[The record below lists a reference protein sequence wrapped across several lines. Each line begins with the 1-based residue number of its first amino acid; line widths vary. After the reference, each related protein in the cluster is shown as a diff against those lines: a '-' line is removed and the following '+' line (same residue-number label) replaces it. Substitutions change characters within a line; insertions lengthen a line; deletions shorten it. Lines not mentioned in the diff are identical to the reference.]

1 MPVQR
6 KTGRRPPP
14 SWTTLL
20 GVLLGLLAVAAPVV
34 WLLAGSG
41 HTGEADPA
49 EIAAGFRTGPAP
61 DPTMPAVDTAAGPP
75 TAPVTTTT
83 APVPDPTAP
92 EPTAGTPS
100 SATTTTAPVSDPT
113 APTSSARTASSLP
126 ADTHPAPSTTSAPA
140 MTATT
145 STAPTA
151 TVVRRSRSITIAA
164 TGDLII
170 HKAVA
175 RTARTA
181 DGWDFT
187 PMFSQVR
194 EILRA
199 ADLAVCHLE
208 TPMSPDNKR
217 ISSYP
222 RFNVPNELADA
233 IAHAGYDTCS
243 LASNHSA
250 DTGLRGVIGTI
261 EALDRAGVAHT
272 GMARTPDEQE
282 RLNLVE
288 VKGATVAHLSYTY
301 GLNIGE
307 LRAEEAHMV
316 NIVDEQAILEEA
328 GRARAA
334 GAEFIILSLHW
345 GTEYSRAPDRY
356 QADLGPRLL
365 SSPDID
371 LIIGHHAHVVQ
382 PVDRIGHEYLV
393 YGLGNFLSNQS
404 PRWEDGKPGTQDGVI
419 LQFTVTRN
427 PSTGRWSLT
436 SIEHTPTRVNVV
448 TFEIVNA
455 LKPGGERN
463 RAALAASAA
472 ETARALAAL
481 GTRTRAIPGPATGAA
496 EWLFHLLD
504 GPADSRRS

>member
-1 MPVQR
+1 
-6 KTGRRPPP
+6 
-14 SWTTLL
+14 
-20 GVLLGLLAVAAPVV
+20 
-34 WLLAGSG
+34 
-41 HTGEADPA
+41 
-49 EIAAGFRTGPAP
+49 
-61 DPTMPAVDTAAGPP
+61 
-75 TAPVTTTT
+75 
-83 APVPDPTAP
+83 
-92 EPTAGTPS
+92 
-100 SATTTTAPVSDPT
+100 
-113 APTSSARTASSLP
+113 
-126 ADTHPAPSTTSAPA
+126 

-145 STAPTA
+145 SSAPTA
-151 TVVRRSRSITIAA
+151 TVVRRSRSFTIAA

-208 TPMSPDNKR
+208 TPMSPDNER

-222 RFNVPNELADA
+222 RFNVPNQLADA

-250 DTGLRGVIGTI
+250 DTGLRGVTGMI

-328 GRARAA
+328 GRARGRGRRLHHPFPALGNGVQPCARPVPGRPGTAPPVLPRYRSHHRPSRPCGAA
-334 GAEFIILSLHW
+334 RGS
-345 GTEYSRAPDRY
+345 DR
-356 QADLGPRLL
+356 GRVPRL
-365 SSPDID
+365 
-371 LIIGHHAHVVQ
+371 
-382 PVDRIGHEYLV
+382 
-393 YGLGNFLSNQS
+393 
-404 PRWEDGKPGTQDGVI
+404 
-419 LQFTVTRN
+419 
-427 PSTGRWSLT
+427 
-436 SIEHTPTRVNVV
+436 
-448 TFEIVNA
+448 
-455 LKPGGERN
+455 
-463 RAALAASAA
+463 RA
-472 ETARALAAL
+472 
-481 GTRTRAIPGPATGAA
+481 G
-496 EWLFHLLD
+496 
-504 GPADSRRS
+504 